1 MGCRSL
7 LQGIFP
13 TQGSNPHLLH
23 LLHWQ
28 AGSLPLVPTGKASME
43 LESSYLIYQFLL
55 FMLQAPRNKDYFY
68 LFLHFY
74 VRGSLFYTVLHLDF
88 SH

>member
-1 MGCRSL
+1 
-7 LQGIFP
+7 
-13 TQGSNPHLLH
+13 
-23 LLHWQ
+23 
-28 AGSLPLVPTGKASME
+28 ME